1 MIEKDIQK
9 LVDRD
14 SGFDLRRLE
23 ADVWKREVDVSAAQ
37 RAKRSLAFCQTVVMV
52 FAVLGSAA
60 AGISTARSAAST
72 HPSNLLASGE
82 ELAPSSLLF
91 GAHR

>member
-9 LVDRD
+9 LLDRD
-14 SGFDLRRLE
+14 SAFDLRRLE
-23 ADVWKREVDVSAAQ
+23 ADVWKREANVSATQ
-37 RAKRSLAFCQTVVMV
+37 RANRLLASWQAAVIV
-52 FAVLGSAA
+52 FAVFGSAA